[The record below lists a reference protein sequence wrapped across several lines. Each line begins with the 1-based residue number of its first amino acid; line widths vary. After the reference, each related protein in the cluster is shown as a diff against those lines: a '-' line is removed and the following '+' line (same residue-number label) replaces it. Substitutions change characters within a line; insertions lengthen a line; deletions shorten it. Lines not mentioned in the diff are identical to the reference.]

1 MGARVGARAR
11 FGLLW
16 AAALLVALPAALAQ
30 DKQLSDESVST
41 LMQYAWA
48 ITPGKFTTP
57 GGKVIEVD
65 KTKYKDIEIPIDT
78 ARDVIRVGRLSA
90 HAQICDLPDEQAA
103 NFRTFMLRE
112 EAKGK
117 WTDQQL
123 LYINQ
128 LHLFTVLTLTG
139 QVKLTE
145 VEGEKQAPGKG
156 PQKAPEKAPPQK
168 APQTDS
174 APAKAQTCTDADRK
188 KVSAQILAYINTPA
202 APAGKAAPAA
212 KGPAPGSGAEKK

>member
-1 MGARVGARAR
+1 M

-16 AAALLVALPAALAQ
+16 AAALLVALPAAQAQ
-30 DKQLSDESVST
+30 NKQLSDEAVST

-65 KTKYKDIEIPIDT
+65 KTKFKEVVIPTDT
-78 ARDVIRVGRLSA
+78 AREVIRVGRLSA
-90 HAQICDLPDEQAA
+90 HAQLCDLPDEQTA

-145 VEGEKQAPGKG
+145 VDGEKQAPGKAAQKA
-156 PQKAPEKAPPQK
+156 PAKAPEKAPEKSPEM
-168 APQTDS
+168 S
-174 APAKAQTCTDADRK
+174 APVKAQTCTDADRK
-188 KVSAQILAYINTPA
+188 KVSAQVLAYINSPA
-202 APAGKAAPAA
+202 APADKAAPAA
-212 KGPAPGSGAEKK
+212 KGPPPASGAPKK